1 MSLVI
6 SAIMFTS
13 GAAALLFETL
23 WFRQAGLSFGNSVWA
38 SSLILSSFMAGL
50 ALGNGLIAQRGDRV
64 RDPIRLYAVLE
75 VSIAVSGV
83 SLVWVL
89 PGLGDWL
96 APLWRPL
103 LTQPWLLN
111 PLRMLVGFALL
122 LIPATA
128 MGATLPLLVKA
139 LMAHDLNFGSVLG
152 RLYGWNT
159 LGAVVGAVAGEL
171 FLLGWLGVR
180 NSAFAA
186 GGLNLVAAGAA
197 LTLFLRS
204 RAVGRHVPPPLAPG
218 ALRLSATAWRLLGAS
233 FLAGGIVLAL
243 EVVWFRFLE
252 LSVWNTGTSFALMLA
267 VVLAGIG
274 LGSRVAGLWLRSRPG
289 RHGIVAPIAFL
300 AGAAAVIGYL
310 AFSSVIGQYG
320 TEIVFDA
327 GGVLEI
333 SASLMLPV
341 ALLSGALFTLTGT
354 ALQRE
359 LPSETLSTGL
369 LTLANTTG
377 GGIGALVG
385 GFLLLPFLGVEYSL
399 FLLAATYGGVG
410 LLLLDR
416 TPVPGAAR
424 RSIRLIWIAP
434 LAFAL
439 AFFPFGALHDEHLG
453 RVEERFDFGVGTEIA
468 AMRETR
474 TETLLLL
481 RRDFQGR
488 PLNYLLVTGGFAMA
502 STDVWSRR
510 YMKQFVFLPLNL
522 HPGPERALLISY
534 GTGSTAQA
542 LTDFK
547 GLREIDIVDISRE
560 ILELSSL
567 VYPRLGDN
575 PLLDHRVETHVDDG
589 RFFLL
594 TTTERYDLITS
605 EPPPPKHAGVVNLYT
620 REFFQL
626 VFDRLAEGGI
636 NTHWLPVHSL
646 TYDDSR
652 AIVRAYCDVF
662 SDCTLWKG
670 MGINWMLMGSRG
682 ARWET
687 SEAEFAERWK
697 ALKAARED
705 RELSVELPEQLG
717 AMFISDA
724 PTLRETVRNVAPLRD
739 DFPKR
744 LVDDPPSA
752 EDISA
757 VRRWMDTEHARRRF
771 RTSPFIEKAWPKELR
786 ERTDRYFECEAIVD
800 SIFFHEYGRP
810 TILSRA
816 IEPLHELL
824 TETEL
829 ETLPMWLLSTYAD
842 HLSVVDRRSG
852 QGLRTESLPLL
863 GARALGRRNFDRAAR
878 FFGSTKNS
886 SDRSAFL
893 HAYAMAMAGHRDRAA
908 AAVRR
913 QERSHHPIR
922 EQRAPWS
929 WLVETFELDGDSSS
943 KQVAPAEA
951 AKQGSS

>member
-1 MSLVI
+1 MSVSLVI
-6 SAIMFTS
+6 SAIMFAS
-13 GAAALLFETL
+13 GVAALLFETL

-64 RDPIRLYAVLE
+64 RHPIRLYAVLE
-75 VSIAVSGV
+75 VSIAASGV
-83 SLVWVL
+83 SLVWLL
-89 PGLGDWL
+89 PELGNWL

-103 LTQPWLLN
+103 LDQPGLLN
-111 PLRMLVGFALL
+111 PLRLFVGFALL

-139 LMAHDLNFGSVLG
+139 LMAHDPNFGSVLG

-159 LGAVVGAVAGEL
+159 MGAVVGAVAGEL
-171 FLLGWLGVR
+171 FLFRWLGVR
-180 NSAFAA
+180 HSAVAA
-186 GGLNLVAAGAA
+186 GGLNLLAAGAA
-197 LTLFLRS
+197 LALFLRA
-204 RAVGRHVPPPLAPG
+204 RAIPAQVPGPVARRGLQ
-218 ALRLSATAWRLLGAS
+218 LSGTAWRLLAAS

-243 EVVWFRFLE
+243 EVIWFRFLE

-274 LGSRVAGLWLRSRPG
+274 LGGRVTGLWLRSGPG
-289 RHGIVAPIAFL
+289 GHRIVAPIAFL
-300 AGAAAVIGYL
+300 AGTAAVISYL
-310 AFSSVIGQYG
+310 TFSSVIGRYG
-320 TEIVFDA
+320 TDIVFDSR
-327 GGVLEI
+327 GVLEI
-333 SASLMLPV
+333 SAALMFPV

-369 LTLANTTG
+369 LTLANTVG
-377 GGIGALVG
+377 GGIGALLA
-385 GFLLLPFLGVEYSL
+385 GFLLLPMLGVEYSL

-410 LLLLDR
+410 LLLLGR
-416 TPVPGAAR
+416 TPVPDSR
-424 RSIRLIWIAP
+424 RSGLRLIWIAP
-434 LAFAL
+434 LAIAL
-439 AFFPFGALHDEHLG
+439 VYFPFGALQDQHLK
-453 RVEERFDFGVGTEIA
+453 RVEERFHFGIGTAIA

-488 PLNYLLVTGGFAMA
+488 SLNYLLVTGGFAMS

-534 GTGSTAQA
+534 GTGSTAKA
-542 LTDFK
+542 LVDVE
-547 GLREIDIVDISRE
+547 GLRQIDIVDISRDLFE
-560 ILELSSL
+560 VGSV
-567 VYPRLGDN
+567 VYPRMQDN
-575 PLLDHRVETHVDDG
+575 PLFDHRVETHVDDG

-594 TTTERYDLITS
+594 TTAERYDLITS

-620 REFFQL
+620 QEFFQL

-670 MGINWMLMGSRG
+670 MGLNWMLMGSRG
-682 ARWET
+682 APWET
-687 SEAEFAERWK
+687 SEAEFAERWT
-697 ALKAARED
+697 ALAAARED
-705 RELSVELPEQLG
+705 RALCVEVPEQLG
-717 AMFISDA
+717 AMFIGDA
-724 PTLRETVRNVAPLRD
+724 STLRETVRDVAPLRD
-739 DFPKR
+739 GFPKR
-744 LVDDPPSA
+744 LVDDPPGA
-752 EDISA
+752 EDTA
-757 VRRWMDTEHARRRF
+757 AARRWMDAEEARRRF
-771 RTSPFIEKAWPKELR
+771 GTSPFIEKAWPKRLR
-786 ERTDRYFECEAIVD
+786 ERTDRYFGYEAIVD
-800 SIFFHEYGRP
+800 KIFFHEYGRP
-810 TILSRA
+810 TVLTRA
-816 IEPLHELL
+816 IETIHELV

-842 HLSVVDRRSG
+842 HLSVVDRGSQEGMRP
-852 QGLRTESLPLL
+852 ESLQLL
-863 GARALGRRNFDRAAR
+863 GARALGMRRFDQAAR
-878 FFGSTKNS
+878 FFRQTRKS

-893 HAYAMAMAGHRDRAA
+893 HAYAMAMGGNRGGAA
-908 AAVRR
+908 AAVQR
-913 QERSHHPIR
+913 QKGSRTPIGDAG
-922 EQRAPWS
+922 APWP
-929 WLVETFELDGDSSS
+929 WLVETFDLG
-943 KQVAPAEA
+943 K
-951 AKQGSS
+951 GSSCDSEGCATPSG